1 MKRGK
6 IILGRLGTVLIAISL
21 ALLLVS
27 VIPQI
32 NLVTSTG
39 SMPVNPEQVYT
50 TSYRTLTPQQG
61 LRVNVTVEGTVNVY
75 LLEVGTEE
83 PSLGVSML
91 FANATELQKFLDTNP
106 NLVVWENKV
115 ENGSFNQEFTPTK
128 VMNATLV
135 FYNPT
140 SEKTT
145 VDYNVELTSSVAP
158 GEKVRNIAY
167 WAAPIGII
175 LAIPWIL
182 DLHKQRK
189 QS

>member
-1 MKRGK
+1 VKRWI
-6 IILGRLGTVLIAISL
+6 IILGRLGTVLIAVSL

-32 NLVTSTG
+32 NLATSSG
-39 SMPVNPEQVYT
+39 SMPVAPGQVHT
-50 TSYRTLTPQQG
+50 TSYRSLTPQQG

-75 LLEVGTEE
+75 LLEVGAEE
-83 PSLGVSML
+83 PYPVVNML

-106 NLVVWENKV
+106 NLVIWEHKV

-140 SEKTT
+140 SEQAT

-158 GEKVRNIAY
+158 GKKVRNIAY

-182 DLHKQRK
+182 DIRKQRK

>member
-1 MKRGK
+1 MKRWI

-27 VIPQI
+27 LIPQI
-32 NLVTSTG
+32 TLGTSAG
-39 SMPVNPEQVYT
+39 SMPLSPKQVHT
-50 TSYRTLTPQQG
+50 TSYRNLTPQQG
-61 LRVNVTVEGTVNVY
+61 FRVNVTVEGTINVY
-75 LLEVGTEE
+75 LLEVGAEG
-83 PSLGVSML
+83 PSFGVSML

-106 NLVVWENKV
+106 DLIIWEHKV
-115 ENGSFNQEFTPTK
+115 ENGSFDQEFTPTK

-140 SEKTT
+140 SEQST
-145 VDYNVELTSSVAP
+145 VDYDVTLTSSVAP

-175 LAIPWIL
+175 LAIPWLL
-182 DLHKQRK
+182 DLRKQRK
-189 QS
+189 HE